1 MKHAF
6 TREQVKRII
15 IEELEKSEKAEVEAE
30 VDSLI
35 DSYLSLNEQEREG
48 FFADLLKIIR
58 RQPEDKQEEMADDIT
73 KIKEAVYNPDSGLYA
88 RLRELESWKET
99 STRIIWMVVAAVVSL
114 SVATIYKS
122 LL

>member
-1 MKHAF
+1 MGDETTNTNHLVAWAEINGKF
-6 TREQVKRII
+6 DQMLQSIDVVK
-15 IEELEKSEKAEVEAE
+15 
-30 VDSLI
+30 
-35 DSYLSLNEQEREG
+35 
-48 FFADLLKIIR
+48 
-58 RQPEDKQEEMADDIT
+58 DKQEEMADDIS

-99 STRIIWMVVAAVVSL
+99 STRIIWMVVSAVVAL

>member
-1 MKHAF
+1 MGDETASTNDAVAWAEINGKF
-6 TREQVKRII
+6 DRMLQSIDTVK
-15 IEELEKSEKAEVEAE
+15 
-30 VDSLI
+30 
-35 DSYLSLNEQEREG
+35 
-48 FFADLLKIIR
+48 
-58 RQPEDKQEEMADDIT
+58 DKQEEMADDIT

-99 STRIIWMVVAAVVSL
+99 STRIIWMVVSAVVAL

>member
-1 MKHAF
+1 MANETVSTKNAVAWAEMNGKF
-6 TREQVKRII
+6 DRMLQSIDTVK
-15 IEELEKSEKAEVEAE
+15 
-30 VDSLI
+30 
-35 DSYLSLNEQEREG
+35 
-48 FFADLLKIIR
+48 
-58 RQPEDKQEEMADDIT
+58 DKQEEMADDIT

-99 STRIIWMVVAAVVSL
+99 STRIIWMVVSAVVAL

>member
-1 MKHAF
+1 MGDETASVSQAVAWAEMNGKF
-6 TREQVKRII
+6 DQMIQSIDTVK
-15 IEELEKSEKAEVEAE
+15 
-30 VDSLI
+30 
-35 DSYLSLNEQEREG
+35 
-48 FFADLLKIIR
+48 
-58 RQPEDKQEEMADDIT
+58 DKQEEMADDIA

-114 SVATIYKS
+114 SVATIYKR

>member
-1 MKHAF
+1 MGGETARTKNAVAWAEINGKF
-6 TREQVKRII
+6 DRMLQSIDTVK
-15 IEELEKSEKAEVEAE
+15 
-30 VDSLI
+30 
-35 DSYLSLNEQEREG
+35 
-48 FFADLLKIIR
+48 
-58 RQPEDKQEEMADDIT
+58 DKQEEMADDIT

-99 STRIIWMVVAAVVSL
+99 STRIIWMVVSAVVAL

>member
-1 MKHAF
+1 MGDASSSVNQAVAWAEMNGKF
-6 TREQVKRII
+6 DQMIQSIDTVK
-15 IEELEKSEKAEVEAE
+15 
-30 VDSLI
+30 
-35 DSYLSLNEQEREG
+35 
-48 FFADLLKIIR
+48 
-58 RQPEDKQEEMADDIT
+58 DKQEEMADDIA

>member
-1 MKHAF
+1 MGDETASTNHAVAWAEINGKF
-6 TREQVKRII
+6 DQMLQSIDTVK
-15 IEELEKSEKAEVEAE
+15 
-30 VDSLI
+30 
-35 DSYLSLNEQEREG
+35 
-48 FFADLLKIIR
+48 
-58 RQPEDKQEEMADDIT
+58 DKQEEMADDIS

-99 STRIIWMVVAAVVSL
+99 STRIIWMVVSAVVAL